1 MLQDGQ
7 IGLFVFKGFVWNTHP
22 YHFILDI
29 RLDFYSICL
38 PIERVTSRK
47 ARNLQR
53 EEIGCTCQAFFYLF
67 KWQVETNYKCQNFSF
82 SIQFERF
89 LLNFVLP

>member
-22 YHFILDI
+22 YHFILDV

-53 EEIGCTCQAFFYLF
+53 EEIGCTCQAFFISLSGRRKQTTSVRFFPSLYNL
-67 KWQVETNYKCQNFSF
+67 KGFS
-82 SIQFERF
+82 
-89 LLNFVLP
+89 